1 MTERCRCNLRLCEP
15 TLRTGQRHRRFWQV
29 SRVKVFG
36 SELSL
41 SSQLWQLPQ
50 FDVVRQ
56 ASHRKQGIHYSTE
69 HKLSIHTSHPSMLN
83 RLREDLQKVI
93 KSILNYYFNKLCIH
107 THTAY
112 PFGTDTWVCFPL
124 GSCWNY
130 LKMFYKQCRK
140 SIHQDYDV
148 VSAISSI
155 RVNST

>member
-1 MTERCRCNLRLCEP
+1 VWGHDGEPPVTERCRCNLRLCEP

-130 LKMFYKQCRK
+130 LKMFYK
-140 SIHQDYDV
+140 
-148 VSAISSI
+148 
-155 RVNST
+155 